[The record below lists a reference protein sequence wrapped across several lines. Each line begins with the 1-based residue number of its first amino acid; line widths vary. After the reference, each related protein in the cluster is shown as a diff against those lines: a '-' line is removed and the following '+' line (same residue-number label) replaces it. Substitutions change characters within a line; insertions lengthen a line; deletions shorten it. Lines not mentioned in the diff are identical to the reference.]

1 MPIGGVNEKGK
12 VVAKEDRVGWSV
24 PNLSGNPS
32 YGTAKGMSGV
42 RPVVIMD
49 AYKIEPVNLKLRAEH
64 SEPSDIGDDGIAKN
78 QGDNY
83 VQLIWTNSNPQRIG
97 VYALQQKSELDYG
110 FCYIGSTANT
120 RADAHTAEDL
130 AAPDVPT
137 VTITGKDITVTT
149 QDNGTTY
156 EFYVLGKDK
165 NTGMVFRSNT
175 EKQPVTTGVKG
186 YVWKLSKYPQMTS
199 EELGNTITDFPTKA
213 DIRFKGKYLHIKA
226 VDWAGNESPVASV
239 YVDLEINP
247 RIELTSNYKGPSEP
261 GVNSIS
267 KIAGMNYVPLSWT
280 NSEKYAGWSYR
291 LYQKGSSDAEFTTVS
306 VKYNKKVK
314 VLNIYPADGMNQL
327 KTWMQNYGKN
337 LIQVDEVKLSTF
349 NAEPDKYLKDIDGNY
364 KYDVLMFGSCDKNG
378 SAGSA
383 GDLST
388 SSVKET
394 EEFIKTGRGVL
405 FGHDT
410 ICLDGGA
417 YHPNFAS
424 LASYLKITLSR

>member
-1 MPIGGVNEKGK
+1 MNVLPLTKVSASSEQNETPSVLDVKANE
-12 VVAKEDRVGWSV
+12 VA
-24 PNLSGNPS
+24 NLN
-32 YGTAKGMSGV
+32 
-42 RPVVIMD
+42 
-49 AYKIEPVNLKLRAEH
+49 LRA
-64 SEPSDIGDDGIAKN
+64 
-78 QGDNY
+78 
-83 VQLIWTNSNPQRIG
+83 
-97 VYALQQKSELDYG
+97 
-110 FCYIGSTANT
+110 
-120 RADAHTAEDL
+120 
-130 AAPDVPT
+130 
-137 VTITGKDITVTT
+137 
-149 QDNGTTY
+149 GTTINLVSSY
-156 EFYVLGKDK
+156 RGASTP
-165 NTGMVFRSNT
+165 NASCIS
-175 EKQPVTTGVKG
+175 TT
-186 YVWKLSKYPQMTS
+186 
-199 EELGNTITDFPTKA
+199 
-213 DIRFKGKYLHIKA
+213 
-226 VDWAGNESPVASV
+226 
-239 YVDLEINP
+239 
-247 RIELTSNYKGPSEP
+247 
-261 GVNSIS
+261 
-267 KIAGMNYVPLSWT
+267 AGMNYVPLSWT
-280 NSEKYAGWSYR
+280 NSEEYAGWSYR